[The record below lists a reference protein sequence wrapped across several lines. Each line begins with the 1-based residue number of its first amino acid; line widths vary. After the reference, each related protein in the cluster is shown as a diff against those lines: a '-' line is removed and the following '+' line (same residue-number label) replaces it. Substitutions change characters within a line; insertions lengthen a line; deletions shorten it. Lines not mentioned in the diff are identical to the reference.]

1 MSVHKNIFKS
11 SLNTY
16 MIYVSKIKIKI
27 YFACKYVFF
36 FFYCMRKKGKTHR
49 RKTHRRNTH
58 RRKHRVS
65 SSGKGVNIFQ
75 LPQKFTN
82 ENTFIIRNP
91 KQENIDII
99 PGLRNM

>member
-1 MSVHKNIFKS
+1 MF
-11 SLNTY
+11 
-16 MIYVSKIKIKI
+16 
-27 YFACKYVFF
+27 FF

-49 RKTHRRNTH
+49 KKTHRRKTHRRKTH

-65 SSGKGVNIFQ
+65 SSGKGINIFQ
-75 LPQKFTN
+75 LPQKFSN
-82 ENTFIIRNP
+82 ENTFIIKNP